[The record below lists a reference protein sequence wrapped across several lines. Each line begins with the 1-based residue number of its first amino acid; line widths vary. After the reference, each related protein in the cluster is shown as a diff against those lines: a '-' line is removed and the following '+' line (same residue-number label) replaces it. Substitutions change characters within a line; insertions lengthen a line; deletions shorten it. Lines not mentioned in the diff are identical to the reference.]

1 MSKDHTKTV
10 QIRKVAKVAPD
21 DRGRSVWLGKIE
33 PVELELV
40 STTALQKILT
50 TEGGRTRSEIV
61 KLAAGRKK
69 GVLARDTATG
79 HFRILSEADLKNAV
93 DAPPGDGPKRS
104 AEVKAAPMTET
115 TIRRAEELSLVSTQI
130 LRKVVAPDGKIKVE
144 AAKAKAASKK
154 DKFGG
159 FNPYD
164 NN

>member
-61 KLAAGRKK
+61 KLAAGRKN

-79 HFRILSEADLKNAV
+79 HFRILSDADLRKA
-93 DAPPGDGPKRS
+93 ATSPPGEGPKRA
-104 AEVKAAPMTET
+104 AEVTGAALTET
-115 TIRRAEELSLVSTQI
+115 TRKKADELSLVGTQI
-130 LRKVVAPDGKIKVE
+130 LRKVVRPDGRTEVVTS
-144 AAKAKAASKK
+144 KAAGKK